1 MNRWIQGQS
10 ALTAADIMSTPTVTC
25 RPETF
30 FEEVAELLAD
40 REISGM
46 PVVNGDGEVV
56 GVISER
62 DLAHALGG
70 PLMRLVLR
78 RPVRSGPFLREP
90 PSRSGSRVQDI
101 MTAPA
106 LLAQPRDT
114 SAHPRRDHGQRAA
127 QPHPD
132 RACQPTYRCGHA
144 TRRPCGSCRPCSRE
158 CQARATAGG
167 SRLRFARR
175 QLRLS
180 ELIRN
185 HDRRNDE
192 KDKG

>member
-1 MNRWIQGQS
+1 MNRVTQR
-10 ALTAADIMSTPTVTC
+10 ADELRAADIMSTPAIAC

-46 PVVNGDGEVV
+46 PVVGEDGEVV

-90 PSRSGSRVQDI
+90 APPSGSRAQDI

-106 LLAQPRDT
+106 ML
-114 SAHPRRDHGQRAA
+114 AHPETPVHTLAEIMVKEQLNRIPIVRSNRLIGVVTRGDVLAAVAGLDHGAVKLVQPPVVVGSGLRDANFDIGA
-127 QPHPD
+127 QK
-132 RACQPTYRCGHA
+132 R
-144 TRRPCGSCRPCSRE
+144 
-158 CQARATAGG
+158 
-167 SRLRFARR
+167 
-175 QLRLS
+175 
-180 ELIRN
+180 
-185 HDRRNDE
+185 
-192 KDKG
+192 KG